1 MDPQI
6 QSSVTVMVP
15 LYGWMVLMLF
25 FALNLHH
32 EVLFLFVQS
41 FKITKSAQQSFLE
54 NPSLM
59 KLIVSMFSEL
69 FITAVKMATPFTL
82 LALSSNAAVGIL
94 NRLMPQMNVLL
105 FSFPITILLGFITFY
120 IVAPEPLEFIENVL
134 TEASEKTVAILRAL

>member
-1 MDPQI
+1 
-6 QSSVTVMVP
+6 
-15 LYGWMVLMLF
+15 
-25 FALNLHH
+25 

-120 IVAPEPLEFIENVL
+120 IVAPELLEFIENVL

>member
-1 MDPQI
+1 
-6 QSSVTVMVP
+6 
-15 LYGWMVLMLF
+15 F

-120 IVAPEPLEFIENVL
+120 IVAPELLEFIENVL